1 MKVAGTIMNK
11 KRFSTIAI
19 HEGKLKDQ
27 FGSLATPIY
36 QTSTHIFD
44 NTLQGGKR
52 FALEEEGYIY
62 SRLGNPTVRTLEL
75 RLAALEEGEDC
86 LAFASGMGAISSVFW
101 TILKS
106 GDHVIADG
114 ALYGCTFALLS
125 KELTRFNVEISFVN
139 TSNLTEISAALKPN
153 TKILYLETPTNP
165 HLKIADLEAAA
176 SIAHQYNSEI
186 IVMCDN
192 TFATPYHTKPLTL
205 GCDLVIHSV
214 TKYLNGHGDVI
225 AGAAIGKKQFLQ
237 DLRFIGLKNT
247 TGAVMDPFSAYLV
260 IRGLKTLE
268 LRMQKHNQNAQAIVK
283 YLEQHPKV
291 QKVYYPGLPSH
302 PGYEIATKQMKNGY
316 GGMIAF
322 ELIGGREAGA
332 LLLDNLKIMS
342 LTVSLGSTETL
353 IEHPAS
359 MTHTPYTLE
368 ELEAIGVSAG
378 LVRLSVGLEDLDDL
392 LEDLKQGLDKI

>member
-1 MKVAGTIMNK
+1 MKNK
-11 KRFSTIAI
+11 GFATNAI
-19 HEGKLKDQ
+19 HAGKLKDQ

-44 NTLQGGKR
+44 STLQGGKR

-75 RLAALEEGEDC
+75 RLAALEGGEDC
-86 LAFASGMGAISSVFW
+86 LCFASGMGAISSVLW
-101 TILKS
+101 TILKC

-114 ALYGCTFALLS
+114 ALYGCTYALLS
-125 KELTRFNVEISFVN
+125 KELTRFGVEVSFVN
-139 TSNLTEISAALKPN
+139 TSNLQEITSALKPN
-153 TKILYLETPTNP
+153 TRVLYLETPTNP
-165 HLKIADLEAAA
+165 HLKIADLEGAAK
-176 SIAHQYNSEI
+176 IAHDYNPEI
-186 IVMCDN
+186 QVMVDN
-192 TFATPYHTKPLTL
+192 TFATPYHTKPIQL
-205 GCDLVIHSV
+205 GCDIVVHSL

-225 AGAAIGKKQFLQ
+225 AGAVITKQALIQ
-237 DLRFIGLKNT
+237 DIRFIGLKNT

-268 LRMQKHNQNAQAIVK
+268 LRMQQHNANAVILADF
-283 YLEQHPKV
+283 LNQHPKV
-291 QKVYYPGLPSH
+291 KQVFYPGLPSH
-302 PGYEIATKQMKNGY
+302 PHHDVAKRQMRNGF
-316 GGMIAF
+316 GGMISF
-322 ELIGGREAGA
+322 ELVGGREDGA
-332 LLLDNLKIMS
+332 KLLDSLLVCS

-378 LVRLSVGLEDLDDL
+378 LIRLSVGLESIEDL
-392 LEDLKQGLDKI
+392 LEDLKQGLDQI